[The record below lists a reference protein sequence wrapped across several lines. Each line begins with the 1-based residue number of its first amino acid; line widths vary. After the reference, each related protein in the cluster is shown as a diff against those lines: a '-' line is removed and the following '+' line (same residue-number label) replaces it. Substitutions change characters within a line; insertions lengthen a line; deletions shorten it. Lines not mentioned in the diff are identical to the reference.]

1 MALLQDQGRVQ
12 PASLAHILP
21 DRSRVR
27 VGYRQSSPP
36 CLDGRHFGH
45 FRERTSVLGS
55 GAANSR
61 SRSLSHSFSVPGEC
75 ATERTGR
82 ARDASG
88 PENARSDSY
97 HVAWRWCRFYRS
109 RGLNCHGGRCTR
121 RHAALYF
128 CTTIPKTKREPWS
141 RGRPRR
147 DTDVCRPQFT
157 MSCFSASAA
166 SGSPPRRPAS
176 WVRAAGARRK
186 TARERR
192 PSAPPPLPQGRGGL
206 LPCRFFFWLGLP
218 PM

>member
-61 SRSLSHSFSVPGEC
+61 SRSLSHSFGVPGEC
-75 ATERTGR
+75 ATERKGR

-97 HVAWRWCRFYRS
+97 HVAWSAIVGRWCQFYRG
-109 RGLNCHGGRCTR
+109 RGLNCYGGPGPLSRYTTTVTCSAVLLHDHSEEQSVSLESRKATTFVGRSLRCSVLVPAR
-121 RHAALYF
+121 R
-128 CTTIPKTKREPWS
+128 
-141 RGRPRR
+141 
-147 DTDVCRPQFT
+147 V
-157 MSCFSASAA
+157 M
-166 SGSPPRRPAS
+166 PPRQVGWQQP
-176 WVRAAGARRK
+176 GY
-186 TARERR
+186 
-192 PSAPPPLPQGRGGL
+192 
-206 LPCRFFFWLGLP
+206 
-218 PM
+218 